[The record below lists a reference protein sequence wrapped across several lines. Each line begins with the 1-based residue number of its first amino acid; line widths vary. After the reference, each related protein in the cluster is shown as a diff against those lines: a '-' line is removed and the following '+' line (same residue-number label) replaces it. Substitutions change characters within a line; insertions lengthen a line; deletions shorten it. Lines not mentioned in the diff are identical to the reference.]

1 MKWFYDLR
9 IATKLIA
16 SFLLVLVLMALMGAF
31 AVIQLGQVNQTATDM
46 RDNWLPSVR
55 LSSGIRFFV
64 ANYRIKEIRYLLAE
78 DSTER
83 AQYEQ
88 ETTDAR
94 KEVDTRIVRYEK
106 DGLISGP
113 AEQALFDTFKNDWET
128 YLASSKKMLAESRQE
143 GGREQAMAV
152 LRGDS
157 KRTFELISADLLKI
171 IELNDTGAT
180 AANQRGNE
188 IYANGRMSIMAAV
201 IVALLIGIALALFIS
216 RIIATPLKAAAGVAG
231 QLAEG
236 NLAVTIA
243 SGSKDETGQVLT
255 AMQTMVGKL
264 SQIIG
269 EVRTAAD
276 NLASASEEVSATAQS
291 MSQATSEQAASV
303 EETSASVEQMSAS
316 INQNTENAKV
326 TDGMA
331 SKAAKEA
338 TDGGDSVQQ
347 TVQAMKKI
355 AQRISIIDDIAYQTN
370 LLALNAAI
378 EAARAGEHGK
388 GFAVVAA
395 EVRKLA
401 ERSQVAAQEI
411 GELSTSSVEMAERAG
426 HLLNEMVP
434 SINKTSDLVQEITA
448 ASEEQAAGVAQINT
462 AMNQLNQVTQQ
473 NASSSEELAATA
485 EEMSS
490 QAEQL
495 QQAMSFFTLEAANA
509 SVNVAQGKSRAAGG
523 MARSVVRAPQP
534 ALHKSF
540 AQAVGPDES
549 EFTRF

>member
-9 IATKLIA
+9 IATKLIT
-16 SFLLVLVLMALMGAF
+16 SFLLVLVLTALTGGF
-31 AVIQLGQVNQTATDM
+31 AIIQLGLVNETATEM

-55 LSSGIRFFV
+55 VASGIRFFV
-64 ANYRIKEIRYLLAE
+64 ANYRIKELRHLMA
-78 DSTER
+78 DSPTEQT
-83 AQYEQ
+83 QYEQ
-88 ETTDAR
+88 EAADAR
-94 KEVDTRIVRYEK
+94 KEVDTRMARYEK
-106 DGLISGP
+106 ELVSGP
-113 AEQALFDTFKNDWET
+113 VDQALLDTFKNDWSS
-128 YLASSKKMLAESRQE
+128 YLNTSKNLLAESRL
-143 GGREQAMAV
+143 GAKEQTNAI
-152 LRGDS
+152 LKGDS
-157 KRTFELISADLLKI
+157 KRDFEQVASDLVKI
-171 IELNDTGAT
+171 IDFNDAGAT

-188 IYANGRMSIMAAV
+188 IYANARLSIIAAV
-201 IVALLIGIALALFIS
+201 LVALLVGIALALFIS
-216 RIIATPLKAAAGVAG
+216 RIISNPLRRAVDVAS

-236 NLAVTIA
+236 NLAVKIEG
-243 SGSKDETGQVLT
+243 GSKDETGQVLT
-255 AMQTMVGKL
+255 AMQAMVGKL

-269 EVRTAAD
+269 EVRNAAD
-276 NLASASEEVSATAQS
+276 GLASASEEVSATAQS
-291 MSQATSEQAASV
+291 ISQTTSQQAASV
-303 EETSASVEQMSAS
+303 EETSASIEQMSAS
-316 INQNTENAKV
+316 INQNTENAKI

-338 TDGGDSVQQ
+338 GDGGDSVQQ

-401 ERSQVAAQEI
+401 ERSQVAALEI

-426 HLLNEMVP
+426 RLLGEMLP

-448 ASEEQAAGVAQINT
+448 ASEEQAAGVSQINS

-473 NASSSEELAATA
+473 NASSSEELASTA
-485 EEMSS
+485 EEMST

-495 QQAMSFFTLEAANA
+495 QQSMSFFTLEAGDRA
-509 SVNVAQGKSRAAGG
+509 SNVTLGKASPVSSVSRAVA
-523 MARSVVRAPQP
+523 RAPRAVQQKTF
-534 ALHKSF
+534 LKS
-540 AQAVGPDES
+540 AGPDES

>member
-9 IATKLIA
+9 IATKLIT
-16 SFLLVLVLMALMGAF
+16 SFLLVLVLTALTGGF
-31 AVIQLGQVNQTATDM
+31 AIIQLGLVNETATEM

-55 LSSGIRFFV
+55 VASGIRFFV
-64 ANYRIKEIRYLLAE
+64 ANYRIKELRHLMA
-78 DSTER
+78 DSPTEQT
-83 AQYEQ
+83 QYEQ
-88 ETTDAR
+88 EAVDAR
-94 KEVDTRIVRYEK
+94 KEVDTRMARYEK
-106 DGLISGP
+106 ELIAGP
-113 AEQALFDTFKNDWET
+113 ADQALLDTFKNDWNN
-128 YLASSKKMLAESRQE
+128 YLNTSKNLLAESRL
-143 GGREQAMAV
+143 GAKEQTNAI
-152 LRGDS
+152 LKGDS
-157 KRTFELISADLLKI
+157 KRDFEQVASDLVKI
-171 IELNDTGAT
+171 IDFNDAGAT

-188 IYANGRMSIMAAV
+188 IYANARLSIIAAV
-201 IVALLIGIALALFIS
+201 LVALLVGIALALFIS
-216 RIIATPLKAAAGVAG
+216 RIISNPLRRAVDVAS

-236 NLAVTIA
+236 NLAVKIEG
-243 SGSKDETGQVLT
+243 GSRDETGQVLT
-255 AMQTMVGKL
+255 AMQAMVGKL

-269 EVRTAAD
+269 EVRNAAD
-276 NLASASEEVSATAQS
+276 GLASASEEVSATAQS
-291 MSQATSEQAASV
+291 ISQTTSQQAASV
-303 EETSASVEQMSAS
+303 EETSASIEQMSAS
-316 INQNTENAKV
+316 INQNTENAKI

-338 TDGGDSVQQ
+338 GDGGDSVQQ

-401 ERSQVAAQEI
+401 ERSQVAALEI

-426 HLLNEMVP
+426 RLLGEMLP

-448 ASEEQAAGVAQINT
+448 ASEEQAAGVSQINS

-473 NASSSEELAATA
+473 NASSSEELASTA
-485 EEMSS
+485 EEMST

-495 QQAMSFFTLEAANA
+495 QQAMSFFTLEAGDRASNVTLGKPSPAN
-509 SVNVAQGKSRAAGG
+509 SVSRAVA
-523 MARSVVRAPQP
+523 RAPRAVQQKNF
-534 ALHKSF
+534 LKS
-540 AQAVGPDES
+540 AGPDES

>member
-9 IATKLIA
+9 IATKLIT
-16 SFLLVLVLMALMGAF
+16 SFLLVLVLTALTGGF
-31 AVIQLGQVNQTATDM
+31 AIIQLGLVNETATEM

-55 LSSGIRFFV
+55 VASGIRFFV
-64 ANYRIKEIRYLLAE
+64 ANYRIKELRHLMA
-78 DSTER
+78 DSPTEQT
-83 AQYEQ
+83 QYEQ
-88 ETTDAR
+88 EAADAR
-94 KEVDTRIVRYEK
+94 KEVDTRLARYEK
-106 DGLISGP
+106 ELIAGP
-113 AEQALFDTFKNDWET
+113 ADQALLDTFKNDWNN
-128 YLASSKKMLAESRQE
+128 YLNTSKNLLAESRL
-143 GGREQAMAV
+143 GAKEQTNAI
-152 LRGDS
+152 LKGDS
-157 KRTFELISADLLKI
+157 KRDFEQVASDLVKI
-171 IELNDTGAT
+171 IDFNDAGAT

-188 IYANGRMSIMAAV
+188 IYANARLSIIAAV
-201 IVALLIGIALALFIS
+201 LVALLVGIALALFIS
-216 RIIATPLKAAAGVAG
+216 RIISNPLKRAVDVAS

-236 NLAVTIA
+236 NLAVKIDG
-243 SGSKDETGQVLT
+243 GSKDETGQVLT
-255 AMQTMVGKL
+255 AMQAMVGKL

-269 EVRTAAD
+269 EVRNAAD
-276 NLASASEEVSATAQS
+276 GLASASEEVSATAQS
-291 MSQATSEQAASV
+291 ISQTTSQQAASV
-303 EETSASVEQMSAS
+303 EETSASIEQMSAS
-316 INQNTENAKV
+316 INQNTENAKI

-338 TDGGDSVQQ
+338 GDGGDSVQQ

-401 ERSQVAAQEI
+401 ERSQVAALEI

-426 HLLNEMVP
+426 RLLGEMLP

-448 ASEEQAAGVAQINT
+448 ASEEQAAGVSQINS

-473 NASSSEELAATA
+473 NASSSEELASTA
-485 EEMSS
+485 EEMST

-495 QQAMSFFTLEAANA
+495 QQSMSFFTLEASDRA
-509 SVNVAQGKSRAAGG
+509 SNVTLGKPSPVSSVSRAVA
-523 MARSVVRAPQP
+523 RAPRAVQQKTF
-534 ALHKSF
+534 LKS
-540 AQAVGPDES
+540 AGPDES

>member
-9 IATKLIA
+9 IATKLIT
-16 SFLLVLVLMALMGAF
+16 SFLLVLVLTALTGGF
-31 AVIQLGQVNQTATDM
+31 AIIQLGLVNQTATEM

-55 LSSGIRFFV
+55 VASGMRFFV
-64 ANYRIKEIRYLLAE
+64 ANYRIKELRHLMA
-78 DSTER
+78 DSTTEQT
-83 AQYEQ
+83 QYEQ
-88 ETTDAR
+88 EAVDAR
-94 KEVDTRIVRYEK
+94 KEVDTRMARYEK
-106 DGLISGP
+106 ELVSGP
-113 AEQALFDTFKNDWET
+113 VDQALLDTFKNDWSS
-128 YLASSKKMLAESRQE
+128 YLNTSKNLLAESRL
-143 GGREQAMAV
+143 GAKEQTNAI
-152 LRGDS
+152 LKGDS
-157 KRTFELISADLLKI
+157 KRDFEQVASDLVKI
-171 IELNDTGAT
+171 IDFNDAGAT

-188 IYANGRMSIMAAV
+188 IYANARLSIIAAV
-201 IVALLIGIALALFIS
+201 LVALLVGIALALFIS
-216 RIIATPLKAAAGVAG
+216 RIISNPLRRAVDVAS

-236 NLAVTIA
+236 NLAVKIEG
-243 SGSKDETGQVLT
+243 GSKDETGQVLT
-255 AMQTMVGKL
+255 AMQAMVGKL

-269 EVRTAAD
+269 EVRNAAD
-276 NLASASEEVSATAQS
+276 GLASASEEVSATAQS
-291 MSQATSEQAASV
+291 ISQTTSQQAASV
-303 EETSASVEQMSAS
+303 EETSASIEQMSAS
-316 INQNTENAKV
+316 INQNTENAKI

-338 TDGGDSVQQ
+338 GDGGDSVQQ

-401 ERSQVAAQEI
+401 ERSQVAALEI

-426 HLLNEMVP
+426 RLLGEMLP

-448 ASEEQAAGVAQINT
+448 ASEEQAAGVSQINS

-473 NASSSEELAATA
+473 NASSSEELASTA
-485 EEMSS
+485 EEMST

-495 QQAMSFFTLEAANA
+495 QQSMSFFTLEAGDRA
-509 SVNVAQGKSRAAGG
+509 SNVTLGKASPVSSVSRAVA
-523 MARSVVRAPQP
+523 RAPRAVQQKTF
-534 ALHKSF
+534 LKS
-540 AQAVGPDES
+540 AGPDES

>member
-9 IATKLIA
+9 IATKLIT
-16 SFLLVLVLMALMGAF
+16 SFLVVLVLMAAMGVF
-31 AVIQLGQVNQTATDM
+31 AVIQLGKVNQTASDM
-46 RDNWLPSVR
+46 RENWLPSVR
-55 LSSGIRFFV
+55 LASGLRYFV

-78 DSTER
+78 DPTEL

-88 ETTDAR
+88 EAADAR
-94 KEVDTRIVRYEK
+94 KEVETRVVRYEK
-106 DGLISGP
+106 EGLISSP
-113 AEQALFDTFKNDWET
+113 EEQALFDTFKTDWES
-128 YLASSKKMLAESRQE
+128 YLTDSKKLFAESRQ
-143 GGREQAMAV
+143 GSREQAM
-152 LRGDS
+152 LILKGDS
-157 KRTFELISADLLKI
+157 KRTFEVIANDLLKL
-171 IELNDTGAT
+171 IELNDNGAT

-188 IYANGRMSIMAAV
+188 IYANGRLSIMAAV
-201 IVALLIGIALALFIS
+201 IAALLVGIALALFIS
-216 RIIATPLKAAAGVAG
+216 RIIANPLKTAAGVAT

-236 NLAVTIA
+236 NLAVTIEPGA
-243 SGSKDETGQVLT
+243 KDETGRVLT
-255 AMQTMVGKL
+255 AMQSMVGKL

-303 EETSASVEQMSAS
+303 EETSASIEQMSAS

-426 HLLNEMVP
+426 HLLDEMVP

-495 QQAMSFFTLEAANA
+495 QQAMSFFTLATSGATLQVE
-509 SVNVAQGKSRAAGG
+509 QGKSRSAGG
-523 MARSVVRAPQP
+523 LAQALVRTPQP

-540 AQAVGPDES
+540 AQAGGPDES

>member
-9 IATKLIA
+9 IATKLIT
-16 SFLLVLVLMALMGAF
+16 SFLLVLVLTALTGGF
-31 AVIQLGQVNQTATDM
+31 AIIQLGLVNQTATEM

-55 LSSGIRFFV
+55 VASGMRFFV
-64 ANYRIKEIRYLLAE
+64 ANYRIKELRHLMA
-78 DSTER
+78 DSTTEQT
-83 AQYEQ
+83 QYEQ
-88 ETTDAR
+88 EAVDAR
-94 KEVDTRIVRYEK
+94 KEVDTRMARYEK
-106 DGLISGP
+106 ELVSGP
-113 AEQALFDTFKNDWET
+113 VDQALLDTFKNDWSS
-128 YLASSKKMLAESRQE
+128 YLNTSKNLLAESRL
-143 GGREQAMAV
+143 GAKEQTNAI
-152 LRGDS
+152 LKGDS
-157 KRTFELISADLLKI
+157 KRDFEQVASDLVKLID
-171 IELNDTGAT
+171 LNDAGAT

-188 IYANGRMSIMAAV
+188 IYANARLSIIAAV
-201 IVALLIGIALALFIS
+201 LVALLVGIALALFIS
-216 RIIATPLKAAAGVAG
+216 RIISNPLKRAVDVAS

-236 NLAVTIA
+236 NLAVKIDG
-243 SGSKDETGQVLT
+243 GSKDETGQVLT
-255 AMQTMVGKL
+255 AMQVMVGKL

-269 EVRTAAD
+269 EVRNAAD
-276 NLASASEEVSATAQS
+276 GLASASEEVSATAQS
-291 MSQATSEQAASV
+291 ISQTTSQQAASV
-303 EETSASVEQMSAS
+303 EETSASIEQMSAS
-316 INQNTENAKV
+316 INQNTENAKI

-338 TDGGDSVQQ
+338 GDGGDSVQQ

-401 ERSQVAAQEI
+401 ERSQVAALEI

-426 HLLNEMVP
+426 RLLGEMLP

-448 ASEEQAAGVAQINT
+448 ASEEQAAGVSQINS

-473 NASSSEELAATA
+473 NASSSEELASTA
-485 EEMSS
+485 EEMST

-495 QQAMSFFTLEAANA
+495 QQSMSFFTLEAGERA
-509 SVNVAQGKSRAAGG
+509 SNVTLGKPSPVSSVSRAVA
-523 MARSVVRAPQP
+523 RAPRAVQQKTF
-534 ALHKSF
+534 LKS
-540 AQAVGPDES
+540 AGPDES

>member
-9 IATKLIA
+9 IATKLIT
-16 SFLLVLVLMALMGAF
+16 SFLLVLVLTAMTGVF
-31 AVIQLGQVNQTATDM
+31 AIIQLGLVNETAAEM

-55 LSSGIRFFV
+55 VVSGIRFFV
-64 ANYRIKEIRYLLAE
+64 ANYRVKELRYLMA
-78 DSTER
+78 DSPTEQ

-88 ETTDAR
+88 EIVDAR
-94 KEVDTRIVRYEK
+94 KEVETRMARYEK
-106 DGLISGP
+106 ELISSP
-113 AEQALFDTFKNDWET
+113 AEQALFDTLKTSWNSYLNTSKN
-128 YLASSKKMLAESRQE
+128 LLAESRQ
-143 GGREQAMAV
+143 GLKEQTSV
-152 LRGDS
+152 ILKGDS
-157 KRTFELISADLLKI
+157 KRDFEQISSDLVKLID
-171 IELNDTGAT
+171 LNDAGAT

-188 IYANGRMSIMAAV
+188 IYANARLSIIAAV
-201 IVALLIGIALALFIS
+201 LVALLVGIALALFIS
-216 RIIATPLKAAAGVAG
+216 RIISTPLKRAVDVAS

-236 NLAVTIA
+236 NLAVKIEG
-243 SGSKDETGQVLT
+243 GSKDETGRVLT
-255 AMQTMVGKL
+255 AMQAMIGKL

-269 EVRTAAD
+269 EVRNAAD
-276 NLASASEEVSATAQS
+276 GLASASEEVSATAQAI
-291 MSQATSEQAASV
+291 SQTTSQQAASV
-303 EETSASVEQMSAS
+303 EETSASIEQMSAS
-316 INQNTENAKV
+316 INQNTENAKI

-338 TDGGDSVQQ
+338 GDGGDSVQQ

-401 ERSQVAAQEI
+401 ERSQVAALEI

-426 HLLNEMVP
+426 HLLGEMLP

-448 ASEEQAAGVAQINT
+448 ASEEQAAGVAQINS

-473 NASSSEELAATA
+473 NASSSEELASTA
-485 EEMSS
+485 EEMST

-495 QQAMSFFTLEAANA
+495 QQAMSFFRLDAGDQASNVTL
-509 SVNVAQGKSRAAGG
+509 GKSSQASSVSRA
-523 MARSVVRAPQP
+523 MARAPRAVPQKTF
-534 ALHKSF
+534 LKS
-540 AQAVGPDES
+540 AGPDES

>member
-9 IATKLIA
+9 IATKLIT
-16 SFLLVLVLMALMGAF
+16 SFLLVLVLTALTGGF
-31 AVIQLGQVNQTATDM
+31 AIIQLGLVNQTATEM

-55 LSSGIRFFV
+55 VASGMRFFV
-64 ANYRIKEIRYLLAE
+64 ANYRIKELRHLMA
-78 DSTER
+78 DSTTEQT
-83 AQYEQ
+83 QYEQ
-88 ETTDAR
+88 EAVDAR
-94 KEVDTRIVRYEK
+94 KEVDTRMARYEK
-106 DGLISGP
+106 ELVSGP
-113 AEQALFDTFKNDWET
+113 VDQALLDTFKNDWSS
-128 YLASSKKMLAESRQE
+128 YLNTSKNLLAESRQ
-143 GGREQAMAV
+143 GSKEQTNAI
-152 LRGDS
+152 LKGDS
-157 KRTFELISADLLKI
+157 KRDFEQVASNLVKLID
-171 IELNDTGAT
+171 LNDAGAT

-188 IYANGRMSIMAAV
+188 IYANARLSIIAAV
-201 IVALLIGIALALFIS
+201 LVALLVGIALALFIS
-216 RIIATPLKAAAGVAG
+216 RIISNPLKRAVDVAS

-236 NLAVTIA
+236 NLAVKIDG
-243 SGSKDETGQVLT
+243 GSKDETGQVLT
-255 AMQTMVGKL
+255 AMQVMVGKL

-269 EVRTAAD
+269 EVRNAAD
-276 NLASASEEVSATAQS
+276 GLASASEEVSATAQS
-291 MSQATSEQAASV
+291 ISQTTSQQAASV
-303 EETSASVEQMSAS
+303 EETSASIEQMSAS
-316 INQNTENAKV
+316 INQNTENAKI

-338 TDGGDSVQQ
+338 GDGGDSVQQ

-401 ERSQVAAQEI
+401 ERSQVAALEI

-426 HLLNEMVP
+426 RLLGEMLP

-448 ASEEQAAGVAQINT
+448 ASEEQAAGVSQINS

-473 NASSSEELAATA
+473 NASSSEELASTA
-485 EEMSS
+485 EEMST

-495 QQAMSFFTLEAANA
+495 QQSMSFFTLEASDRA
-509 SVNVAQGKSRAAGG
+509 SNVTLGKPSPVSSVSRAVA
-523 MARSVVRAPQP
+523 RAPRAVQQKTF
-534 ALHKSF
+534 LKS
-540 AQAVGPDES
+540 AGPDES

>member
-9 IATKLIA
+9 IATKLIT
-16 SFLLVLVLMALMGAF
+16 SFLLVLVLTALTGGF
-31 AVIQLGQVNQTATDM
+31 AIIQLGLVNETATEM

-55 LSSGIRFFV
+55 VASGIRFFV
-64 ANYRIKEIRYLLAE
+64 ANYRIKELRHLMA
-78 DSTER
+78 DSPTEQT
-83 AQYEQ
+83 QYEQ
-88 ETTDAR
+88 EAADAR
-94 KEVDTRIVRYEK
+94 KEVDTRMARYEK
-106 DGLISGP
+106 ELVSGP
-113 AEQALFDTFKNDWET
+113 VDQALLDTFKNDWSS
-128 YLASSKKMLAESRQE
+128 YLNTSKNLLAESRQGSKE
-143 GGREQAMAV
+143 HANV
-152 LRGDS
+152 ILKGDS
-157 KRTFELISADLLKI
+157 KRDFEQVASDLVKI
-171 IELNDTGAT
+171 IDFNDAGAT

-188 IYANGRMSIMAAV
+188 IYANARLSIIAAV
-201 IVALLIGIALALFIS
+201 LVALLVGIALALFIS
-216 RIIATPLKAAAGVAG
+216 RIISNPLRRAVDVAS

-236 NLAVTIA
+236 NLAVKIEG
-243 SGSKDETGQVLT
+243 GSKDETGQVLT
-255 AMQTMVGKL
+255 AMQAMVGKL

-269 EVRTAAD
+269 EVRNAAD
-276 NLASASEEVSATAQS
+276 GLASASEEVSATAQS
-291 MSQATSEQAASV
+291 ISQTTSQQAASV
-303 EETSASVEQMSAS
+303 EETSASIEQMSAS
-316 INQNTENAKV
+316 INQNTENAKI

-338 TDGGDSVQQ
+338 GDGGDSVQQ

-401 ERSQVAAQEI
+401 ERSQVAALEI

-426 HLLNEMVP
+426 RLLGEMLP

-448 ASEEQAAGVAQINT
+448 ASEEQAAGVSQINS

-473 NASSSEELAATA
+473 NASSSEELASTA
-485 EEMSS
+485 EEMST

-495 QQAMSFFTLEAANA
+495 QQSMSFFTLEAGERA
-509 SVNVAQGKSRAAGG
+509 SNVTLGKPSPVSSVSRAVA
-523 MARSVVRAPQP
+523 RAPRAVQQKTF
-534 ALHKSF
+534 LKS
-540 AQAVGPDES
+540 AGPDES

>member
-9 IATKLIA
+9 IATKLIT
-16 SFLLVLVLMALMGAF
+16 SFLLVLVLTALTGGF
-31 AVIQLGQVNQTATDM
+31 AIIQLGLVNETATEM

-55 LSSGIRFFV
+55 VASGIRFFV
-64 ANYRIKEIRYLLAE
+64 ANYRIKELRHLMT
-78 DSTER
+78 DSPTEQT
-83 AQYEQ
+83 QYEQ
-88 ETTDAR
+88 EAADAR
-94 KEVDTRIVRYEK
+94 KEVDTRLARYEK
-106 DGLISGP
+106 ELVSGP
-113 AEQALFDTFKNDWET
+113 VDQALLDTFKNDWSS
-128 YLASSKKMLAESRQE
+128 YLNTSKNLLAESRQGSKE
-143 GGREQAMAV
+143 HANV
-152 LRGDS
+152 ILKGDS
-157 KRTFELISADLLKI
+157 KRDFEQVASDLVKI
-171 IELNDTGAT
+171 IDFNDAGAT

-188 IYANGRMSIMAAV
+188 IYANARLSIIAALL
-201 IVALLIGIALALFIS
+201 VALLVGIALALFIS
-216 RIIATPLKAAAGVAG
+216 RIISNPLKRAVDVAS

-236 NLAVTIA
+236 NLAVKIEG
-243 SGSKDETGQVLT
+243 GSKDETGQVLT
-255 AMQTMVGKL
+255 AMQAMVGKL

-269 EVRTAAD
+269 EVRNAAD
-276 NLASASEEVSATAQS
+276 GLASASEEVSATAQS
-291 MSQATSEQAASV
+291 INQTTSQQAASV
-303 EETSASVEQMSAS
+303 EETSASIEQMSAS
-316 INQNTENAKV
+316 INQNTENAKI

-338 TDGGDSVQQ
+338 GDGGDSVQQ

-401 ERSQVAAQEI
+401 ERSQVAALEI

-426 HLLNEMVP
+426 RLLGEMLP

-448 ASEEQAAGVAQINT
+448 ASEEQAAGVSQINS

-473 NASSSEELAATA
+473 NASSSEELASTA
-485 EEMSS
+485 EEMST

-495 QQAMSFFTLEAANA
+495 QQAMSFFTLEVGDRA
-509 SVNVAQGKSRAAGG
+509 SNVALGKPSPANSVSRAVA
-523 MARSVVRAPQP
+523 RAPRAVQQKNF
-534 ALHKSF
+534 LKS
-540 AQAVGPDES
+540 AGPDES

>member
-9 IATKLIA
+9 IATKLIT
-16 SFLLVLVLMALMGAF
+16 SFLLVLVLTALTGGF
-31 AVIQLGQVNQTATDM
+31 AIIQLGLVNETATEM

-55 LSSGIRFFV
+55 VASGMRFFV
-64 ANYRIKEIRYLLAE
+64 ANYRIKELRHLMA
-78 DSTER
+78 DSTTEQT
-83 AQYEQ
+83 QYEQ
-88 ETTDAR
+88 EAVDAR
-94 KEVDTRIVRYEK
+94 KEVDTRMARYEK
-106 DGLISGP
+106 ELVSGP
-113 AEQALFDTFKNDWET
+113 VDQALLDTFKNDWSS
-128 YLASSKKMLAESRQE
+128 YLNTSKNLLAESRQ
-143 GGREQAMAV
+143 GSKEQTNAI
-152 LRGDS
+152 LKGDS
-157 KRTFELISADLLKI
+157 KRDFEQVASNLVKLID
-171 IELNDTGAT
+171 LNDAGAT

-188 IYANGRMSIMAAV
+188 IYANARLSIIAAV
-201 IVALLIGIALALFIS
+201 LVALLVGIALALFIS
-216 RIIATPLKAAAGVAG
+216 RIISNPLRRAVDVAS

-236 NLAVTIA
+236 NLAVKIEG
-243 SGSKDETGQVLT
+243 GSKDETGQVLT
-255 AMQTMVGKL
+255 AMQAMVGKL

-269 EVRTAAD
+269 EVRNAAD
-276 NLASASEEVSATAQS
+276 GLASASEEVSATAQS
-291 MSQATSEQAASV
+291 ISQTTSQQAASV
-303 EETSASVEQMSAS
+303 EETSASIEQMSAS
-316 INQNTENAKV
+316 INQNTENAKI

-338 TDGGDSVQQ
+338 GDGGDSVQQ

-401 ERSQVAAQEI
+401 ERSQVAALEI

-426 HLLNEMVP
+426 RLLGEMLP

-448 ASEEQAAGVAQINT
+448 ASEEQAAGVSQINS

-473 NASSSEELAATA
+473 NASSSEELASTA
-485 EEMSS
+485 EEMST

-495 QQAMSFFTLEAANA
+495 QQSMSFFTLEASDRA
-509 SVNVAQGKSRAAGG
+509 SNVTLGKPSPVSSVSRAVA
-523 MARSVVRAPQP
+523 RAPRAVQQKTF
-534 ALHKSF
+534 LKS
-540 AQAVGPDES
+540 AGPDES

>member
-9 IATKLIA
+9 IATKLIT
-16 SFLLVLVLMALMGAF
+16 SFLLVLVLTALTGGF
-31 AVIQLGQVNQTATDM
+31 AIIQLGLVNETATEM

-55 LSSGIRFFV
+55 VASGMRFFV
-64 ANYRIKEIRYLLAE
+64 ANYRIKELRYLMA
-78 DSTER
+78 DSPKEQT
-83 AQYEQ
+83 QYEQ
-88 ETTDAR
+88 EAVDAR
-94 KEVDTRIVRYEK
+94 KEVDTRIARYEK
-106 DGLISGP
+106 ELISSP
-113 AEQALFDTFKNDWET
+113 TEQALFDTFKNDWNS
-128 YLASSKKMLAESRQE
+128 YLNTSKNLLAESRQ
-143 GGREQAMAV
+143 GSKEQTNAI
-152 LRGDS
+152 LKGDS
-157 KRTFELISADLLKI
+157 KRDFEQVASNLVKLID
-171 IELNDTGAT
+171 LNDAGAT

-188 IYANGRMSIMAAV
+188 IYANARLSIIAAV
-201 IVALLIGIALALFIS
+201 LVALLVGIALALFIS
-216 RIIATPLKAAAGVAG
+216 RIISNPLKRAVDVAS

-236 NLAVTIA
+236 NLAVKIDG
-243 SGSKDETGQVLT
+243 GSKDETGQVLT
-255 AMQTMVGKL
+255 AMQVMVGKL

-269 EVRTAAD
+269 EVRNAAD
-276 NLASASEEVSATAQS
+276 GLASASEEVSATAQS
-291 MSQATSEQAASV
+291 ISQTTSQQAASV
-303 EETSASVEQMSAS
+303 EETSASIEQMSAS
-316 INQNTENAKV
+316 INQNTENAKI

-338 TDGGDSVQQ
+338 GDGGDSVQQ

-401 ERSQVAAQEI
+401 ERSQVAALEI

-426 HLLNEMVP
+426 RLLGEMLP

-448 ASEEQAAGVAQINT
+448 ASEEQAAGVSQINS

-473 NASSSEELAATA
+473 NASSSEELASTA
-485 EEMSS
+485 EEMST

-495 QQAMSFFTLEAANA
+495 QQSMSFFTLEAGDRA
-509 SVNVAQGKSRAAGG
+509 SNVTLGKPSPVSSVSRAVA
-523 MARSVVRAPQP
+523 RAPRAVQQKTF
-534 ALHKSF
+534 LKS
-540 AQAVGPDES
+540 AGPDES

>member
-9 IATKLIA
+9 IATKLIT
-16 SFLLVLVLMALMGAF
+16 SFLLVLVLTALTGGF
-31 AVIQLGQVNQTATDM
+31 AIIQLGLVNETATEM

-55 LSSGIRFFV
+55 VASGMRFFV
-64 ANYRIKEIRYLLAE
+64 ANYRIKELRHLVA
-78 DSTER
+78 DSPTEQT
-83 AQYEQ
+83 QYEQ
-88 ETTDAR
+88 DAVDAR
-94 KEVDTRIVRYEK
+94 KEVDTRIARYEK
-106 DGLISGP
+106 ELISGP
-113 AEQALFDTFKNDWET
+113 AEQALFDTFKNDWNN
-128 YLASSKKMLAESRQE
+128 YLNTSKNLLAESRL
-143 GGREQAMAV
+143 GAKEQTNAI
-152 LRGDS
+152 LKGDS
-157 KRTFELISADLLKI
+157 KRDFEQVASDLVKI
-171 IELNDTGAT
+171 IDFNDAGAT

-188 IYANGRMSIMAAV
+188 IYANARLSIIAAV
-201 IVALLIGIALALFIS
+201 LVALLVGIALALFIS
-216 RIIATPLKAAAGVAG
+216 RIISNPLRRAVDVAS

-236 NLAVTIA
+236 NLAVKIEG
-243 SGSKDETGQVLT
+243 GSRDETGQVLT
-255 AMQTMVGKL
+255 AMQAMVGKL

-269 EVRTAAD
+269 EVRNAAD
-276 NLASASEEVSATAQS
+276 GLASASEEVSATAQS
-291 MSQATSEQAASV
+291 ISQTTSQQAASV
-303 EETSASVEQMSAS
+303 EETSASIEQMSAS
-316 INQNTENAKV
+316 INQNTENAKI

-338 TDGGDSVQQ
+338 GDGGDSVQQ

-401 ERSQVAAQEI
+401 ERSQVAALEI

-426 HLLNEMVP
+426 RLLGEMLP

-448 ASEEQAAGVAQINT
+448 ASEEQAAGVSQINS

-473 NASSSEELAATA
+473 NASSSEELASTA
-485 EEMSS
+485 EEMST

-495 QQAMSFFTLEAANA
+495 QQSMSFFTLEAGERA
-509 SVNVAQGKSRAAGG
+509 SNVTLGKPSPVSSVSRAVA
-523 MARSVVRAPQP
+523 RAPRAVQQKTF
-534 ALHKSF
+534 LKS
-540 AQAVGPDES
+540 AGPDES

>member
-9 IATKLIA
+9 IATKLIT
-16 SFLLVLVLMALMGAF
+16 SFLLVLVLTALTGGF
-31 AVIQLGQVNQTATDM
+31 AIIQLGLVNQTATEM

-55 LSSGIRFFV
+55 VASGMRFFV
-64 ANYRIKEIRYLLAE
+64 ANYRIKELRHLMA
-78 DSTER
+78 DSTTEQT
-83 AQYEQ
+83 QYEQ
-88 ETTDAR
+88 EAVDAR
-94 KEVDTRIVRYEK
+94 KEVDTRMARYEK
-106 DGLISGP
+106 ELVSGP
-113 AEQALFDTFKNDWET
+113 VDQALLDTFKNDWSS
-128 YLASSKKMLAESRQE
+128 YLNTSKNLLAESRL
-143 GGREQAMAV
+143 GAKEQTNAI
-152 LRGDS
+152 LKGDS
-157 KRTFELISADLLKI
+157 KRDFEQVASDLVKI
-171 IELNDTGAT
+171 IDFNDAGAT

-188 IYANGRMSIMAAV
+188 IYANARLSIIAAV
-201 IVALLIGIALALFIS
+201 LVALLVGIALALFIS
-216 RIIATPLKAAAGVAG
+216 RIISNPLRRAVDVAS

-236 NLAVTIA
+236 NLAVKIEG
-243 SGSKDETGQVLT
+243 GSKDETGQVLT
-255 AMQTMVGKL
+255 AMQAMVGKL

-269 EVRTAAD
+269 EVRNAAD
-276 NLASASEEVSATAQS
+276 GLASASEEVSATAQS
-291 MSQATSEQAASV
+291 ISQTTSQQAASV
-303 EETSASVEQMSAS
+303 EETSASIEQMSAS
-316 INQNTENAKV
+316 INQNTENAKI

-338 TDGGDSVQQ
+338 GDGGDSVQQ

-401 ERSQVAAQEI
+401 ERSQVAALEI

-426 HLLNEMVP
+426 RLLGEMLP

-448 ASEEQAAGVAQINT
+448 ASEEQAAGVSQINS

-473 NASSSEELAATA
+473 NASSSEELASTA
-485 EEMSS
+485 EEMST

-495 QQAMSFFTLEAANA
+495 QQSMSFFTLEASDRA
-509 SVNVAQGKSRAAGG
+509 SNVTLGKPSPVSSVSRAVA
-523 MARSVVRAPQP
+523 RAPRAVQQKTF
-534 ALHKSF
+534 LKS
-540 AQAVGPDES
+540 AGPDES

>member
-9 IATKLIA
+9 IATKLIT
-16 SFLLVLVLMALMGAF
+16 SFLLVLVLTALTGGF
-31 AVIQLGQVNQTATDM
+31 AIIQLGLVNETATEM

-55 LSSGIRFFV
+55 VASGMRFFV
-64 ANYRIKEIRYLLAE
+64 ANYRIKELRYLMA
-78 DSTER
+78 DSPKEQT
-83 AQYEQ
+83 QYEQ
-88 ETTDAR
+88 EAVDAR
-94 KEVDTRIVRYEK
+94 KEVDTRIARYEK
-106 DGLISGP
+106 ELISSP
-113 AEQALFDTFKNDWET
+113 TEQALFDTFKNDWNS
-128 YLASSKKMLAESRQE
+128 YLNTSKNLLAESRQ
-143 GGREQAMAV
+143 GSKEQANV
-152 LRGDS
+152 IFKGNS
-157 KRTFELISADLLKI
+157 KRDFEQVASDLVKLID
-171 IELNDTGAT
+171 LNDAGAT

-188 IYANGRMSIMAAV
+188 IYANARLSIIAAV
-201 IVALLIGIALALFIS
+201 LVALLVGIALALFIS
-216 RIIATPLKAAAGVAG
+216 RIISNPLKRAVDVAS

-236 NLAVTIA
+236 NLAVKIDG
-243 SGSKDETGQVLT
+243 GSKDETGQVLT
-255 AMQTMVGKL
+255 AMQVMVGKL

-269 EVRTAAD
+269 EVRNAAD
-276 NLASASEEVSATAQS
+276 GLASASEEVSATAQS
-291 MSQATSEQAASV
+291 ISQTTSQQAASV
-303 EETSASVEQMSAS
+303 EETSASIEQMSAS
-316 INQNTENAKV
+316 INQNTENAKI

-338 TDGGDSVQQ
+338 GDGGDSVQQ

-401 ERSQVAAQEI
+401 ERSQVAALEI

-426 HLLNEMVP
+426 RLLGEMLP

-448 ASEEQAAGVAQINT
+448 ASEEQAAGVSQINS

-473 NASSSEELAATA
+473 NASSSEELASTA
-485 EEMSS
+485 EEMST

-495 QQAMSFFTLEAANA
+495 QQSMSFFTLEAGERA
-509 SVNVAQGKSRAAGG
+509 SNVTLGKPSPVSSVSRAVA
-523 MARSVVRAPQP
+523 RAPRAVQQKTF
-534 ALHKSF
+534 LKS
-540 AQAVGPDES
+540 AGPDES